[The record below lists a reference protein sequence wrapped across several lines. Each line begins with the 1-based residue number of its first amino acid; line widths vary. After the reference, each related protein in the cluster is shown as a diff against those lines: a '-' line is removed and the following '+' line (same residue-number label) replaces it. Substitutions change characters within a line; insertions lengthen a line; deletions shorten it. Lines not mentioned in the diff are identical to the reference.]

1 MSSKSHNNG
10 DICVLNIV
18 RFTHIG
24 TGADKVKL
32 KSPSR
37 TTVTNN

>member
-1 MSSKSHNNG
+1 MLPKYS
-10 DICVLNIV
+10 V
-18 RFTHIG
+18 THIG

-37 TTVTNN
+37 TTVMNNR